1 MDIGMNENF
10 PTKSGLAQAG
20 AIKAGAIE
28 AVLSQ
33 DGLARCG
40 ERELGLLRALRRSGE
55 DGAIRMPP
63 HGDTDAGLGGGL
75 SQDEHALLL
84 AAFGIDAH
92 TRPLS
97 LLAVDF
103 IRTRRRLRDAR
114 PQTADAAC

>member
-1 MDIGMNENF
+1 MNENSATQ
-10 PTKSGLAQAG
+10 PSLPHAALSDAG
-20 AIKAGAIE
+20 AIQTGAP
-28 AVLSQ
+28 Q

-40 ERELGLLRALRRSGE
+40 ERELGLLRGAR
-55 DGAIRMPP
+55 DDAAIRMPS
-63 HGDTDAGLGGGL
+63 HGGTEASLGGGL
-75 SQDEHALLL
+75 SPDERALLL

-114 PQTADAAC
+114 PQMADAAC